1 MVKTFNFITVIF
13 IFLLLISC
21 GKEDYIGPPIEAQFG
36 ELIILE
42 PFSSDKPV
50 GVDFSLNDTVRFFS
64 EFSIS
69 ANYNINISG
78 RNSGANFT
86 ISGTGK
92 NLSNVFWAG
101 NSDNIF
107 FKQYEWCDV
116 VLSFD
121 NSDTTLSDSIL
132 ILGER
137 DFSNLGYL
145 LTSYEDPSE
154 YGLVNSQNTTQ
165 LQVLNNS
172 SIAIHGN
179 NFLDISG
186 EGSNTYFGATRISI
200 PLGGI
205 SEPDKSN
212 IFFNGFFKSDLN
224 GSAVVVKMFE
234 DENNDG
240 SYDQGIDEAWTY
252 KFTLNSNGVWNK
264 ESFNFDNFTVDQTAG
279 NVQIDGNLNVGNII
293 RLDVVCSQNGN
304 SFGNFGYFV
313 DYLILT
319 YNSSL

>member
-1 MVKTFNFITVIF
+1 MAKTFNFITIIF
-13 IFLLLISC
+13 IFHLLISC
-21 GKEDYIGPPIEAQFG
+21 EKEDYIGPPIEAQFG
-36 ELIILE
+36 ELIIQE

-64 EFSIS
+64 DFSIS
-69 ANYNINISG
+69 AKFNINISG
-78 RNSGANFT
+78 RNSGANFS
-86 ISGTGK
+86 INGIGK

-121 NSDTTLSDSIL
+121 NNDTTLSDSIL

-165 LQVLNNS
+165 LLVMNNP

-186 EGSNTYFGATRISI
+186 EGSNTYFGATRISM
-200 PLGGI
+200 PLGSI
-205 SEPDKSN
+205 SEPDKSK

-264 ESFNFDNFTVDQTAG
+264 ESFNFDEFTVDQTAG

>member
-107 FKQYEWCDV
+107 F
-116 VLSFD
+116 
-121 NSDTTLSDSIL
+121 
-132 ILGER
+132 
-137 DFSNLGYL
+137 
-145 LTSYEDPSE
+145 
-154 YGLVNSQNTTQ
+154 
-165 LQVLNNS
+165 
-172 SIAIHGN
+172 
-179 NFLDISG
+179 
-186 EGSNTYFGATRISI
+186 
-200 PLGGI
+200 
-205 SEPDKSN
+205 
-212 IFFNGFFKSDLN
+212 
-224 GSAVVVKMFE
+224 
-234 DENNDG
+234 
-240 SYDQGIDEAWTY
+240 
-252 KFTLNSNGVWNK
+252 
-264 ESFNFDNFTVDQTAG
+264 
-279 NVQIDGNLNVGNII
+279 
-293 RLDVVCSQNGN
+293 
-304 SFGNFGYFV
+304 
-313 DYLILT
+313 
-319 YNSSL
+319 

>member
-1 MVKTFNFITVIF
+1 MEKIFNYIIL
-13 IFLLLISC
+13 ILLFHYLISC
-21 GKEDYIGPPIEAQFG
+21 EKENYIGPPIEAQFG
-36 ELIILE
+36 ELIIHE
-42 PFSSDKPV
+42 PLSTDKPV
-50 GVDFSLNDTVRFFS
+50 GVDFSLNDTVRFFA
-64 EFSIS
+64 EFSIN
-69 ANYNINISG
+69 ANFNINIVG
-78 RNSGANFT
+78 RNSGANFS
-86 ISGTGK
+86 ISDVGN
-92 NLSNVFWAG
+92 NLSNVFWTG

-145 LTSYEDPSE
+145 LTSYEDPTE

-172 SIAIHGN
+172 SLAIHGS

-186 EGSNTYFGATRISI
+186 EGSNTYFGATRVPLQSGSI
-200 PLGGI
+200 NQT
-205 SEPDKSN
+205 DKSN
-212 IFFNGFFKSDLN
+212 IYFNGFFKSDLN
-224 GSAVVVKMFE
+224 GSAVVIKMFE
-234 DENNDG
+234 DENSDG

-252 KFTLNSNGVWNK
+252 KFALNTNGSWNK
-264 ESFNFDNFTVDQTAG
+264 ESFNFDNFSADQTAG
-279 NVQIDGNLNVGNII
+279 NVLIDGILNVENVI

>member
-1 MVKTFNFITVIF
+1 MEKIFNYIIL
-13 IFLLLISC
+13 ILLFHYLISC
-21 GKEDYIGPPIEAQFG
+21 EKENYIGPPIEAQFG
-36 ELIILE
+36 ELIIHE
-42 PFSSDKPV
+42 PLSTDKPV
-50 GVDFSLNDTVRFFS
+50 GVDFSLNDTVRFFA
-64 EFSIS
+64 EFSINAS
-69 ANYNINISG
+69 FNINIVG
-78 RNSGANFT
+78 RNSGANFS
-86 ISGTGK
+86 ISDVGN
-92 NLSNVFWAG
+92 NLSNVFWTG
-101 NSDNIF
+101 NSNDKF

-145 LTSYEDPSE
+145 LTSYEDPTE

-172 SIAIHGN
+172 SIAIHGS

-186 EGSNTYFGATRISI
+186 EGSNTYFGATRVPLQSGSI
-200 PLGGI
+200 NQT
-205 SEPDKSN
+205 DKSN
-212 IFFNGFFKSDLN
+212 IYFNGFFKSDLN
-224 GSAVVVKMFE
+224 GRAVVIKMFE
-234 DENNDG
+234 DENSDG
-240 SYDQGIDEAWTY
+240 SYDQVIDEAWTY
-252 KFTLNSNGVWNK
+252 KFALNTNGSWNK
-264 ESFNFDNFTVDQTAG
+264 ESFNFDNFSADQTAG
-279 NVQIDGNLNVGNII
+279 NVLIDGILNVENVI

>member
-1 MVKTFNFITVIF
+1 MIKNFSF
-13 IFLLLISC
+13 IVLISTYFIIFSC
-21 GKEDYIGPPIEAQFG
+21 EKDSFIGPPIESQYG
-36 ELIILE
+36 ELIILQ
-42 PFSSDKPV
+42 PFSSNKPV

-64 EFSIS
+64 EFSI
-69 ANYNINISG
+69 NTNFNINIIG
-78 RNSGANFT
+78 RNSGARFAIND
-86 ISGTGK
+86 IG
-92 NLSNVFWAG
+92 NDLSNVFWAG

-116 VLSFD
+116 TLSFD
-121 NSDTTLSDSIL
+121 NSDTVLSDSIL

-172 SIAIHGN
+172 SIAVHGN

-186 EGSNTYFGATRISI
+186 EGSNTYFGATRLSI
-200 PLGGI
+200 PSGSI
-205 SEPDKSN
+205 NEPDKSN

-224 GSAVVVKMFE
+224 GTAVVIKMFE

-252 KFTLNSNGVWNK
+252 KFALNTDGLWKK
-264 ESFNFDNFTVDQTAG
+264 ESFSFDFFNVDQTAG
-279 NVQIDGNLNVGNII
+279 NVLINGILNVENIV

-304 SFGNFGYFV
+304 SFGNFGYFI
-313 DYLILT
+313 DYLLLT
-319 YNSSL
+319 YNSPL

>member
-1 MVKTFNFITVIF
+1 MVKTFNFITL
-13 IFLLLISC
+13 IFLFHLLISC
-21 GKEDYIGPPIEAQFG
+21 GKEDYIGPPIEGQFG
-36 ELIILE
+36 ELVILE

-50 GVDFSLNDTVRFFS
+50 GVDFSLNDTVRFSS

-69 ANYNINISG
+69 ANFNINIIG

-86 ISGTGK
+86 INGIGK
-92 NLSNVFWAG
+92 NLSNVFWTG

-172 SIAIHGN
+172 SLAIHGSN
-179 NFLDISG
+179 LLEISG
-186 EGSNTYFGATRISI
+186 EGSNTYFGATRISLPAGSI
-200 PLGGI
+200 N
-205 SEPDKSN
+205 ETNKSN
-212 IFFNGFFKSDLN
+212 LYFNGFFKSDLN
-224 GSAVVVKMFE
+224 GTAVVIKMFE

-252 KFTLNSNGVWNK
+252 KFALNPNGVWNK

-279 NVQIDGNLNVGNII
+279 NVQIDGNLNIENII
-293 RLDVVCSQNGN
+293 RLDIVCSQNGN

>member
-1 MVKTFNFITVIF
+1 M
-13 IFLLLISC
+13 C
-21 GKEDYIGPPIEAQFG
+21 
-36 ELIILE
+36 
-42 PFSSDKPV
+42 
-50 GVDFSLNDTVRFFS
+50 
-64 EFSIS
+64 S
-69 ANYNINISG
+69 AI
-78 RNSGANFT
+78 
-86 ISGTGK
+86 
-92 NLSNVFWAG
+92 V